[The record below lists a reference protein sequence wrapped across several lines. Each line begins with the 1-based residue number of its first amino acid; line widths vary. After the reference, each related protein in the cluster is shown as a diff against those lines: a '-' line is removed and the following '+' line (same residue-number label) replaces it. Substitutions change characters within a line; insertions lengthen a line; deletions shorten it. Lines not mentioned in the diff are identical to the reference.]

1 MKNFI
6 LGTKFRFKNREKY
19 EITFITDDGYYALFE
34 NSDGHKD
41 IMSVDALEIKLHD
54 GEIKIL

>member
-1 MKNFI
+1 MEIFI
-6 LGTKFRFKNREKY
+6 LGTKFRFKNCEEY

-41 IMSVDALEIKLHD
+41 IMSVDALETKFHD